1 MNEAISISQHSLR
14 PLSPL
19 RSLSL
24 SKRPACPSHPA
35 RSLSLSKRPAPTNK
49 EAAPITWSGPYADG
63 ITDQSHL
70 LPLTVMASHVNL
82 PATDH
87 SEMAPDKDRFPSC
100 FLALRAKTLIKT
112 YCDFGNT
119 YSHKRKLLVKLE
131 SLERLVKSTSSAF
144 LLKKRASAARQ
155 MLPYSSLEERTL
167 KVLVFPSAKIKHISE
182 SAKYSDSFVNVHPLR
197 SLSLSKHPAL
207 PNIDAAP
214 VYEPAS
220 YSNRP

>member
-1 MNEAISISQHSLR
+1 MKEAISIPQYSV
-14 PLSPL
+14 

-24 SKRPACPSHPA
+24 SKRPARA
-35 RSLSLSKRPAPTNK
+35 NK
-49 EAAPITWSGPYADG
+49 EAAPIIWSGSYADG

-87 SEMAPDKDRFPSC
+87 SEMTPDKDRFPGC

-119 YSHKRKLLVKLE
+119 YSHKRKLLVELE

-182 SAKYSDSFVNVHPLR
+182 SAKYSDSFVNELSLR
-197 SLSLSKHPAL
+197 SLSPSKRLTQAHKE
-207 PNIDAAP
+207 AAP
-214 VYEPAS
+214 ITWS
-220 YSNRP
+220 GC

>member
-1 MNEAISISQHSLR
+1 MKEFAFIF
-14 PLSPL
+14 
-19 RSLSL
+19 
-24 SKRPACPSHPA
+24 A
-35 RSLSLSKRPAPTNK
+35 K

-119 YSHKRKLLVKLE
+119 YSHKRKLLVELE

-182 SAKYSDSFVNVHPLR
+182 STKYSESALLQNKWSICHYADRHSVISALESAQNFMKIKIRHKDKHLFRICKLLR
-197 SLSLSKHPAL
+197 FRSANGLFP
-207 PNIDAAP
+207 
-214 VYEPAS
+214 YEIQS
-220 YSNRP
+220 CHEYNDIRI